1 MTKFRLLVACLLL
14 AAAPGAPSGASAG
27 VATGE
32 SAATAGSAAL
42 FSSLERTA
50 GGVTTLSSDFVQE
63 KHLSMFKTVLS
74 SKGRF
79 YFSKP
84 DRLRWELTAPVAS
97 GFVLRGEKGRRWHER
112 TGRTENFQISQE
124 PVMKLVSDQLFAWA
138 RADFGWLK
146 REYRISVLSAAPAAL
161 RLEPRSA
168 ATAGF
173 LHHLLINFSAD
184 GRYVKS
190 VEVHEKDGD
199 FTRIKF
205 LNTAV
210 NRKLSADLF

>member
-1 MTKFRLLVACLLL
+1 MKSLRLLVAGIML
-14 AAAPGAPSGASAG
+14 AAAPCALAAEAPSAAAS
-27 VATGE
+27 E
-32 SAATAGSAAL
+32 AL
-42 FSSLERTA
+42 FSSLQKSA
-50 GGVTTLSSDFVQE
+50 GGVNTLASDFVQE
-63 KHLSMFKTVLS
+63 KHLSMFKNPMN

-79 YFSKP
+79 YFMKP

-97 GFVLRGEKGRRWHER
+97 GFVLKGEKGRRWHQR
-112 TGRTENFQISQE
+112 TGRTESFNINQE

-146 REYRISVLSAAPAAL
+146 KEFRIAVLDDSPAVM

-168 ATAGF
+168 SAGF
-173 LHHLLINFSAD
+173 VSYLLINFSSD
-184 GRYVKS
+184 GRYVTG

-205 LNTAV
+205 QNTVV
-210 NRKLSADLF
+210 NKPLKEDLF

>member
-1 MTKFRLLVACLLL
+1 MRKIILVAACLMFSM
-14 AAAPGAPSGASAG
+14 AAGAGA
-27 VATGE
+27 E
-32 SAATAGSAAL
+32 EAATAAGSAAL

-63 KHLSMFKTVLS
+63 KHLSMFKTVLN

-79 YFSKP
+79 YFAKP

-97 GFVLRGEKGRRWHER
+97 GFVLKGDKGRRWHER
-112 TGRTENFQISQE
+112 TGRTESFQISQE

-146 REYRISVLSAAPAAL
+146 SEYRISVLSPSPAAL

-173 LHHLLINFSAD
+173 LHYLLITFSAD
-184 GRYVKS
+184 GRFVKS

-199 FTRIKF
+199 FTRIRF
-205 LNTAV
+205 VNTAV
-210 NRKLSADLF
+210 NKTLPADTF

>member
-1 MTKFRLLVACLLL
+1 MTNVLLL
-14 AAAPGAPSGASAG
+14 IIILLF
-27 VATGE
+27 
-32 SAATAGSAAL
+32 TAGPVAADTVTPDGSSAI

-50 GGVTTLSSDFVQE
+50 GAVKTISSDFVQE
-63 KHLSMFKTVLS
+63 KHLSMFKTVLT

-84 DRLRWELTAPVAS
+84 DLLRWELTAPVAS
-97 GFVLRGEKGRRWHER
+97 GFVLKGEKGRRWHER
-112 TGRTENFQISQE
+112 TGRSESFQISQE

-138 RADFGWLK
+138 RADFQWLK
-146 REYRISVLSAAPAAL
+146 KEYRISVLAESPVAL

-184 GRYVKS
+184 GRYVRS
-190 VEVHEKDGD
+190 VELHEKDGD
-199 FTRIKF
+199 YTRIRF
-205 LNTAV
+205 VNAAV
-210 NRKLSADLF
+210 NKPLQADLF

>member
-1 MTKFRLLVACLLL
+1 ML
-14 AAAPGAPSGASAG
+14 AAAPGASGA
-27 VATGE
+27 
-32 SAATAGSAAL
+32 TAPPADQAAL

-50 GGVTTLSSDFVQE
+50 GSVNTLSSDFVQE
-63 KHLSMFKTVLS
+63 KHLSMFKTVMT

-79 YFSKP
+79 YFGKP

-97 GFVLRGEKGRRWHER
+97 GFVLKGEKGRRWHER
-112 TGRTENFQISQE
+112 TGRSESFQISQE
-124 PVMKLVSDQLFAWA
+124 PVMKIVSDQLFAWA
-138 RADFGWLK
+138 RADFAWLK
-146 REYRISVLSAAPAAL
+146 REYRITVLSEAPALL

-173 LHHLLINFSAD
+173 LHHLLISFSAD

-190 VEVHEKDGD
+190 VELHEKDGD

-205 LNTAV
+205 INTAV
-210 NRKLSADLF
+210 NKPLQADLF

>member
-1 MTKFRLLVACLLL
+1 MRRVLLLIACAML
-14 AAAPGAPSGASAG
+14 AAAPGAARAETTP
-27 VATGE
+27 
-32 SAATAGSAAL
+32 AGSAAL
-42 FSSLERTA
+42 FSSLERSA
-50 GGVTTLSSDFVQE
+50 GGVNTLSSDFVQE
-63 KHLSMFKTVLS
+63 KHLGMFKTVMS

-79 YFSKP
+79 YFGKP

-97 GFVLRGEKGRRWHER
+97 GFVLKGEKGRRWHER
-112 TGRTENFQISQE
+112 TGRSESFQISQE

-138 RADFGWLK
+138 RADFSWLK
-146 REYRISVLSAAPAAL
+146 SEYRITVLNESPAAL

-173 LHHLLINFSAD
+173 LSHLLINFSAD

-199 FTRIKF
+199 FTRIRF
-205 LNTAV
+205 VNTAV
-210 NRKLSADLF
+210 NKPLQADLF

>member
-1 MTKFRLLVACLLL
+1 MKKIRLMVCCLIL
-14 AAAPGAPSGASAG
+14 AAAGQAC
-27 VATGE
+27 GE
-32 SAATAGSAAL
+32 TTSPAAQQAL

-50 GGVTTLSSDFVQE
+50 GGVDTLASDFVQE
-63 KHLSMFKTVLS
+63 KHLSMFKTVLT

-79 YFSKP
+79 YFGKP
-84 DRLRWELTAPVAS
+84 DRLRWELTTPVSS
-97 GFVLRGEKGRRWHER
+97 GFVLKGEQGRRWHER
-112 TGRTENFQISQE
+112 TGRPESFRISQE

-146 REYRISVLSAAPAAL
+146 REYRISVLSEAPAAL

-173 LHHLLINFSAD
+173 LNHLLISFSAD

-199 FTRIKF
+199 FTRIRF
-205 LNTAV
+205 VNTQV
-210 NRKLSADLF
+210 NKPLQADLF